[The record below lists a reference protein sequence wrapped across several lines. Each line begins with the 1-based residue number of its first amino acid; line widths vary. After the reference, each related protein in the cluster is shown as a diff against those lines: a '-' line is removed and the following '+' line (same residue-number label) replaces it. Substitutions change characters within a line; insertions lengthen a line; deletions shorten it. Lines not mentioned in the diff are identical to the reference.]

1 MTVKKILVGVGV
13 LLVVASFVYFFS
25 NVWVDIQELKRDL
38 ATAQA
43 AVIVAQT
50 SVDNAQISAN
60 EAKTMAVV
68 AQTSADNA
76 QISANEGKAMANEA
90 QVSANTAQATAD
102 AAMAAIVAEAEAQ
115 ATASSNHIVIA
126 GDTIW
131 DIWESLGGETETG
144 MNWAQFRAA
153 TAVANE
159 LADPGLILVGQVL
172 VIPAMP

>member
-1 MTVKKILVGVGV
+1 
-13 LLVVASFVYFFS
+13 
-25 NVWVDIQELKRDL
+25 
-38 ATAQA
+38 
-43 AVIVAQT
+43 
-50 SVDNAQISAN
+50 
-60 EAKTMAVV
+60 
-68 AQTSADNA
+68 
-76 QISANEGKAMANEA
+76 MANEA